1 MEHGITL
8 EHQAD
13 RSLTEIMHIS
23 QLVTEKISEIASAS
37 EMQSD
42 AIAQINK
49 NVESITIVT
58 EHNSTGTQ
66 QIAVSAGELEGLT
79 ANLQNL
85 LQKFNLRTETDGS
98 RSIDEFS
105 STEHSERDH
114 YALLQT
120 TD

>member
-1 MEHGITL
+1 
-8 EHQAD
+8 
-13 RSLTEIMHIS
+13 
-23 QLVTEKISEIASAS
+23 
-37 EMQSD
+37 MQSD

-79 ANLQNL
+79 ANLQIL
-85 LQKFNLRTETDGS
+85 LQKFDLRTETDG
-98 RSIDEFS
+98 RQINRRFS
-105 STEHSERDH
+105 STEQSERDH